1 MTGLTLHFEGT
12 LPSGGEPFL
21 EPVLIIDASQSIR
34 RAMQSTKR
42 ESRGLFLIGY
52 TAMSPSIGEA
62 INAAVTVLHLPDLQ
76 WTLAPA
82 GEFGVLNSDV
92 VTDVTPEGLT
102 FGGELLSSP
111 DGHTVL
117 ISA

>member
-1 MTGLTLHFEGT
+1 MF
-12 LPSGGEPFL
+12 
-21 EPVLIIDASQSIR
+21 IA
-34 RAMQSTKR
+34 
-42 ESRGLFLIGY
+42 Y

-62 INAAVTVLHLPDLQ
+62 INAAVTVLHVPDLQ

-102 FGGELLSSP
+102 FGKELLSSP
-111 DGHTVL
+111 GGYAAR
-117 ISA
+117 IYAEGASANK